1 MCHEQGVYDVI
12 SDSDAAWGAMDAVL
26 ASVKDGRT
34 DEEIRRLLSG
44 YYAAAAEA
52 GKERGVEVTQE
63 DAFMYMMLVGILR
76 DAPKEGPDG

>member
-1 MCHEQGVYDVI
+1 VCHEQGVYDVI

-26 ASVKDGRT
+26 VAAKDGLPEAEV
-34 DEEIRRLLSG
+34 DSLLSG

-52 GKERGVEVTQE
+52 GNERGIEISPE